1 LNGIENDDQI
11 LVEAN
16 VPNINGTHKSPVV
29 ADPPEAAAPNTRPAA
44 LTDLEKKELREA
56 ERVASARSKPIQTL
70 DLEAIRQQKVT
81 RSSAKTFKTDPLSD
95 DLYLAR
101 HQPAL
106 KSEARARAKLDTS
119 LHTNAVRLKSL
130 LEKLHSKDW
139 WKQIGLSNS
148 LMKNTSMEE
157 LEERKKPL
165 VAWVQ
170 ADLAKYHAWNKFSSG
185 GSLSGKKGED
195 AQSES
200 EEELETEEDQQ
211 AEREVSESPSEPKR
225 STRSASK
232 VHKTAPKP
240 KEIKPHMCAT
250 EKEFKSFFSSRSL
263 RDRALNGRQ
272 REPLLAF
279 GVPLPAEIQGEKDP
293 RKDDSKVVTVDFELP
308 EEFLEVKRR
317 TKKA

>member
-1 LNGIENDDQI
+1 
-11 LVEAN
+11 
-16 VPNINGTHKSPVV
+16 VV
-29 ADPPEAAAPNTRPAA
+29 RDPPEAAASAA
-44 LTDLEKKELREA
+44 KPVLTDMEKKELREA
-56 ERVASARSKPIQTL
+56 ERVALARNKPIQNL

-130 LEKLHSKDW
+130 LDKLHSKDW
-139 WKQIGLSNS
+139 WKQIGLSKS
-148 LMKNTSMEE
+148 LMENTPMEE

-185 GSLSGKKGED
+185 NLSEKKGED
-195 AQSES
+195 AQSEP
-200 EEELETEEDQQ
+200 EEDETEMEEDQR
-211 AEREVSESPSEPKR
+211 AEREVSEPPSEPKR
-225 STRSASK
+225 STRSISK
-232 VHKTAPKP
+232 VQKTVPKNNNP
-240 KEIKPHMCAT
+240 KEIKLHMCAT

-293 RKDDSKVVTVDFELP
+293 RKDDSKVVYMDFELP
-308 EEFLEVKRR
+308 EEFFDVKRR
-317 TKKA
+317 IKKA